1 MDTSDVNKAASVK
14 AKATIPKAKAKA
26 TNPKPRPQ
34 PHVAAALALPDNA
47 QRIHQHLQSSQLKY
61 SQPL

>member
-14 AKATIPKAKAKA
+14 AKATIPKAKA

-34 PHVAAALALPDNA
+34 PHVAAALALPDNE
-47 QRIHQHLQSSQLKY
+47 QRIHQHLRSSQLKY
-61 SQPL
+61 LQPL